1 MKSPCVLPT
10 QKQYNLLAYNVLNE
24 EKRLAIKYISFGY
37 T

>member
-10 QKQYNLLAYNVLNE
+10 QKQYDLLAYNVLSE
-24 EKRLAIKYISFGY
+24 EKRPATKYISFGY